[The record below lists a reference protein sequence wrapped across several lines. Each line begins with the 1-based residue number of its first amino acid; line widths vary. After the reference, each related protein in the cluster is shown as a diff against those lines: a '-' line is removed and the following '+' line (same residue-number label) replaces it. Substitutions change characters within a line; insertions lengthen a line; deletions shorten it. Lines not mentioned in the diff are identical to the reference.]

1 MLVRVISGLLMLL
14 SVLIGFQQAIIVM
27 HFKLNQEK
35 IEKAYCEN
43 KNKPEL
49 QCHGLCHLKKQLED
63 QENSETATVKN
74 YPRVDM
80 LVAPEFEFIVNN
92 NDSECSEV
100 ITVYQEVYYK
110 EPLREVFI
118 PPPICYIV

>member
-14 SVLIGFQQAIIVM
+14 SVLVGFQQAIIVM

-35 IEKAYCEN
+35 IEMAYCEN
-43 KNKPEL
+43 KNKPEM

-63 QENSETATVKN
+63 QENSETAPPKN

-80 LVAPEFEFIVNN
+80 LVATDFEFILSDY
-92 NDSECSEV
+92 DSECSEV
-100 ITVYQEVYYK
+100 ITGYQEVYYK
-110 EPLREVFI
+110 EPLREIFI
-118 PPPICYIV
+118 PPPIYDIV

>member
-1 MLVRVISGLLMLL
+1 MLVRVISGILMLL

-43 KNKPEL
+43 KNKPEM

-63 QENSETATVKN
+63 QENSETATLKN

-80 LVAPEFEFIVNN
+80 LVASDFEFILSNS
-92 NDSECSEV
+92 DSEYNEV
-100 ITVYQEVYYK
+100 ITAYQEVYYK
-110 EPLREVFI
+110 EPSREIFI
-118 PPPICYIV
+118 PPPIYYLF

>member
-27 HFKLNQEK
+27 HFKLNQERIDK
-35 IEKAYCEN
+35 EFCEN

-63 QENSETATVKN
+63 QESSDTANVKN

-80 LVAPEFEFIVNN
+80 LVVADFEFIVD
-92 NDSECSEV
+92 DSDTELCDV
-100 ITVYQEVYYK
+100 ITGYQEVYYK
-110 EPLREVFI
+110 EPLMEIFI
-118 PPPICYIV
+118 PPPIYYIV

>member
-1 MLVRVISGLLMLL
+1 MLVRAVSGLLMLL

-27 HFKLNQEK
+27 HFKLNQER
-35 IEKAYCEN
+35 IEKEFCEN

-63 QENSETATVKN
+63 QESSETANVKN

-80 LVAPEFEFIVNN
+80 LVVADFEFIVD
-92 NDSECSEV
+92 DSDTELCDV
-100 ITVYQEVYYK
+100 ITAYQEVYYK
-110 EPLREVFI
+110 EPLMEIFI
-118 PPPICYIV
+118 PPPIYYIV

>member
-1 MLVRVISGLLMLL
+1 MLL

-43 KNKPEL
+43 KNKPEM

-63 QENSETATVKN
+63 QENSETATLKN

-80 LVAPEFEFIVNN
+80 LVASDFEFILSNS
-92 NDSECSEV
+92 DSEYNEV
-100 ITVYQEVYYK
+100 ITAYQEVYYK
-110 EPLREVFI
+110 EPSREIFI
-118 PPPICYIV
+118 PPPIYYLF